1 MPILWKPFWS
11 DKGSEVEEEP
21 QTEIAKETSAQA
33 EAVTE
38 TPKPEPEPIAIGTPS
53 VSSQAFSEASIANM
67 SFQDINDN
75 WDTIC
80 KGLES
85 A

>member
-11 DKGSEVEEEP
+11 GDNEATVTQEASETVEE
-21 QTEIAKETSAQA
+21 AA
-33 EAVTE
+33 EAISE